1 MEAVML
7 EQYFLR
13 PTTVDRIRSNWLGPQ
28 IERYV
33 EWMHVQKYA
42 QRNVTRRVALLC
54 HFADFAKTNGAT
66 DLASAS
72 SLVEKFGDHWM
83 ADNRCWN
90 LQTRPKLRRDIC
102 SVIRQM
108 LRLILE
114 GRVTRERGH
123 PPFQFQSEAPRFFK
137 YLLEERGMNK
147 LTVAR
152 YLRELNRLA
161 DYLKRV
167 GVASLSELSPQLLS
181 SFVVDTAPKLAP
193 NTRRDLC
200 GVIRT
205 FLRFLY
211 RERIVAEDL
220 SVTFEVPKL
229 FRLSNVP
236 RSITWGEVRRVLQ
249 VVDRRTVRGRRDYAI
264 LLMLVTYGLRAC
276 EVAKLTLDDIDWK
289 HERLQIPDRK
299 AGNCTAY
306 PLAGVVAEALID
318 YLKNG
323 RPEAGERRLFLRV
336 VAPQGPLG
344 AGGVGASV
352 ALYLQKA
359 GIKVHRAGSHT
370 LRHTCVQRLIDAEFP
385 LKTIG
390 DYVGHRRPQSTEVY
404 TKVAIET
411 LREVAMGDGE
421 AL

>member
-1 MEAVML
+1 MEVVML

-13 PTTVDRIRSNWLGPQ
+13 PTTVDRIRSNWLAPQ
-28 IERYV
+28 IEQFV
-33 EWMHVQKYA
+33 EWMHAQKYA
-42 QRNVTRRVALLC
+42 RHNITRRIPLLC
-54 HFADFAKTNGAT
+54 HFADFARTNGAT
-66 DLASAS
+66 DLASTS
-72 SLVEKFGDHWM
+72 SLVEKFGDHWI
-83 ADNRCWN
+83 AGNS
-90 LQTRPKLRRDIC
+90 I
-102 SVIRQM
+102 IRQM
-108 LRLILE
+108 LRLTLE
-114 GRVTRERGH
+114 GRVTRERGR
-123 PPFQFQSEAPRFFK
+123 PPFLFQSEAPGFFP
-137 YLLEERGMNK
+137 YLTEERGLNK
-147 LTVAR
+147 LTAAR
-152 YLRELNRLA
+152 YLRYLNRLA
-161 DYLKRV
+161 DYLRRIEV
-167 GVASLSELSPQLLS
+167 TSLRDLSPQLLS
-181 SFVVDTAPKLAP
+181 SFVVETAPQLAR

-200 GVIRT
+200 TVIRT

-220 SVTFEVPKL
+220 SVTFEVPRM
-229 FRLSNVP
+229 FRLSSVP
-236 RSITWGEVRRVLQ
+236 RSITWGEVRRVLE
-249 VVDRRTVRGRRDYAI
+249 VVDRRTMRGRRDYAI

-276 EVAKLTLDDIDWK
+276 EAAKLTLDDIDWK

-306 PLAGVVAEALID
+306 PLAGVSAEALID

-323 RPEAGERRLFLRV
+323 RPETAERRLFLRV
-336 VAPQGPLG
+336 VAPRGPLG
-344 AGGVGASV
+344 TGGVGASV

-390 DYVGHRRPQSTEVY
+390 DYVGHRRSQSTEVY
-404 TKVAIET
+404 AKVAIDT